1 VRARAVVAPPA
12 SPLATPLRLAYAG
25 TPDFA
30 VPALRALADA
40 GHEIVA
46 VFTRPDRPAGRG
58 RRLTPPP
65 VKQAA
70 QALALPVHQPE
81 ALDRER
87 LCEVTG
93 EAGLDALVV
102 VAFGQILPP
111 GVLDWPRQAALNLH
125 ASLLPRW
132 RGPAPIARAL
142 LAGDSDTGV
151 SVMQMQP
158 GVDTGPV
165 LLRRRCPIAADDTAG
180 SVHDR
185 LAGLGGEA
193 LATVCADL
201 PGYLATATPQDE
213 GQACRAPKLTRAE
226 GAIDWTQPAPEIERR
241 VRALQPWPGA
251 WTTVAGETLRLWRAQ
266 VLAGS
271 GDDGEAPG
279 RVVASHGDGIDVAT
293 GTQRLRLLRLQPAGR
308 RPMDVADFVNAR
320 DLTGWHLGG

>member
-1 VRARAVVAPPA
+1 MAAPV
-12 SPLATPLRLAYAG
+12 RLAYAG
-25 TPDFA
+25 TPGFA

-40 GHEIVA
+40 GHDIVG
-46 VFTRPDRPAGRG
+46 VFTQPDRPAGRG

-70 QALALPVHQPE
+70 QELGLAVHQPS
-81 ALDRER
+81 ALDRGQ
-87 LCEVTG
+87 LSAVAG

-102 VAFGQILPP
+102 VAFGQILARE
-111 GVLDWPRQAALNLH
+111 VLDWPRLAALNLH

-142 LAGDSDTGV
+142 LAGDRETGV

-165 LLRRRCPIAADDTAG
+165 LVRRRCPIAADDTAG

-185 LAGLGGEA
+185 LADLGAEA
-193 LATVCADL
+193 LTQVCADL

-213 GQACRAPKLTRAE
+213 AEACHAPKLSRAE
-226 GAIDWTQPAPEIERR
+226 GALDWAQPAPELERR

-251 WTTVAGETLRLWRAQ
+251 WTTVAGETLRIWRAEA
-266 VLAGS
+266 LAGT
-271 GDDGEAPG
+271 GDDGDAPG
-279 RVVASHGDGIDVAT
+279 TVVASHRDGIDVVT

-320 DLTGWHLGG
+320 DLTGWRLGT